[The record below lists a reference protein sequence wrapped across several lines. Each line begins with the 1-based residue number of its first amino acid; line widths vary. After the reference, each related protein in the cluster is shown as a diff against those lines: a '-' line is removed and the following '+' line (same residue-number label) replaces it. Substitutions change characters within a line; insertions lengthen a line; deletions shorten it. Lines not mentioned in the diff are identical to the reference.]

1 MARSLPAETPV
12 FSFTPPVFGEM
23 AGGAGAFL
31 FTLLSVS
38 SSWTGLSKLF
48 GGGVGLGS

>member
-1 MARSLPAETPV
+1 MERSLPAEITV
-12 FSFTPPVFGEM
+12 YSFTPPVFGEM

-38 SSWTGLSKLF
+38 SSWTGVTKLF
-48 GGGVGLGS
+48 GERVGLGS